1 MKKDEALSKEFLSQ
15 FKTGEDLFA
24 FMKELQRRGVEQFL
38 EAEMDEHLGYEKNR
52 VSENKN
58 ARNGHSTKK
67 IKTFFGENEI
77 SVPRDRDASF
87 DPIAVPKR
95 RNMIDGLENIIV
107 SLYAKGM
114 SVSDIQEQ
122 IKDIYEFDVS
132 TSAISRITDR
142 VTNDIISWQNRPLE
156 PLYLIV
162 WMDGIVFKVRE
173 NSKVINKTIYIAV
186 GLKRDGK
193 KEILGLWLGKNES
206 AAFWMTVLT
215 DLRARGVEDIL
226 ITATDNL
233 NGFTDTIKSV
243 FPQSATQICVVHQIR
258 NACKYVVWK
267 DRKEFSKDMKDI
279 YGAPN
284 REAASH
290 ALDALDRK
298 WNSKYSYAIKSWR
311 SNWDELTVFFDFPI
325 EIRKIIYTTNL
336 IENLNGK
343 IRKYTKNKMSFPT
356 DDAVLKSA
364 FLAVQEATKKWT
376 MPIRDWGTIL
386 NQFMIIFEERL
397 IL

>member
-1 MKKDEALSKEFLSQ
+1 MKKDEALSKDFLSQ

-24 FMKELQRRGVEQFL
+24 FMKELQKRGVEQFL
-38 EAEMDEHLGYEKNR
+38 EAEMDEHLGYEKSQI
-52 VSENKN
+52 SENKN

-67 IKTFFGENEI
+67 IKTSFGENEI

-186 GLKRDGK
+186 GLKSDGK
-193 KEILGLWLGKNES
+193 KEVLGLWLGKNES
-206 AAFWMTVLT
+206 SAFWLSVLT
-215 DLRARGVEDIL
+215 DLKARGVEDIL

-284 REAASH
+284 REAAAH
-290 ALDALDRK
+290 ALDALDKK

-311 SNWDELTVFFDFPI
+311 TNWDELTVFFDFPL

-356 DDAVLKSA
+356 DEAVLKSA
-364 FLAVQEATKKWT
+364 FLAIQEATKKWT
-376 MPIRDWGTIL
+376 MPIRDWGIIL
-386 NQFMIIFEERL
+386 NQFMIIFEDRL

>member
-1 MKKDEALSKEFLSQ
+1 MKKDEALGKEFLSQ
-15 FKTGEDLFA
+15 FKTSEDLFA
-24 FMKELQRRGVEQFL
+24 FMKELQKRGVEQFL
-38 EAEMDEHLGYEKNR
+38 EAEMDEHLGYDKNQI
-52 VSENKN
+52 SENKN
-58 ARNGHSTKK
+58 YRNGHSTKK
-67 IKTFFGENEI
+67 IKTSFGETEI
-77 SVPRDRDASF
+77 LVPRDRDASF
-87 DPIAVPKR
+87 EPIAVPKR
-95 RNMIDGLENIIV
+95 RNMIDGLETIIV

-122 IKDIYEFDVS
+122 IKDIYEFEVS

-142 VTNDIISWQNRPLE
+142 VAIDIVSWQNRPLE
-156 PLYLIV
+156 PIYLIV
-162 WMDGIVFKVRE
+162 WMDGISFKVRE

-193 KEILGLWLGKNES
+193 KEVLGLWLGKNES

-267 DRKEFSKDMKDI
+267 DRKEFAKDMKDI

-284 REAASH
+284 RDAALH
-290 ALDALDRK
+290 ALDALDKK

-311 SNWDELTVFFDFPI
+311 SNWDELTVFFDFPL

-356 DDAVLKSA
+356 DDAVLKST

-386 NQFMIIFEERL
+386 NQFMIIFEDRL